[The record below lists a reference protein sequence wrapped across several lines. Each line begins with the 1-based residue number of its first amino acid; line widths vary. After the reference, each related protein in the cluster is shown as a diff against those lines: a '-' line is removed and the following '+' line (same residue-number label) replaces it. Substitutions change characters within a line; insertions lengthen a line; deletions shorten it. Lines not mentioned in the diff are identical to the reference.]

1 MEQLRVLITGSNAG
15 FGKLSAVKLA
25 KQGHHVIATMRNTAK
40 ADDLRSACQQE
51 NVEVEVRQLDVCD
64 PASVETALKDAA
76 EIDVLINNAG
86 FEIQGAV
93 ELISDELMH
102 RQLDTNVLGPLR
114 AIRAVMPSWRARGHG
129 VVVNV
134 SSVVGRI
141 ASPYGGAYSASKF
154 ALEGMSEAFH
164 YEAKPAGIR
173 VHLIEPGR
181 FSTTSFGSN
190 IVRPEGWEGSE
201 FQMKQ
206 QEFAAALSSL
216 DNGNGPQDPDL
227 VADAICRVV
236 IDADAPFRTPVGD
249 DATQL
254 FAAKQATGSF
264 EEFEAAIRARLNWY
278 A

>member
-15 FGKLSAVKLA
+15 FGKLSTIKLA
-25 KQGHHVIATMRNTAK
+25 KQGHHVIATMRNTGK
-40 ADDLRSACQQE
+40 ADELLTACEEE
-51 NVEVEVRQLDVCD
+51 NVEVEIRQMDVSD
-64 PASVETALKDAA
+64 LASVEAALTDAN
-76 EIDVLINNAG
+76 EIDVLVNNAG

-93 ELISDELMH
+93 ELINDELMH

-114 AIRAVMPSWRARGHG
+114 AIRTVMPSWRARGHG
-129 VVVNV
+129 AVINV

-141 ASPYGGAYSASKF
+141 ASPYGGAYAASKF

-190 IVRPEGWEGSE
+190 IIRPEGWEGSE
-201 FQMKQ
+201 FQAKQ
-206 QEFAAALSSL
+206 QEFAAALSGL
-216 DNGNGPQDPDL
+216 DNGNGPQDPEL
-227 VADAICRVV
+227 VADAICRAVT
-236 IDADAPFRTPVGD
+236 DPEAPFRTPVGD

-254 FAAKQATGSF
+254 CAAKQATGSF

-278 A
+278 G